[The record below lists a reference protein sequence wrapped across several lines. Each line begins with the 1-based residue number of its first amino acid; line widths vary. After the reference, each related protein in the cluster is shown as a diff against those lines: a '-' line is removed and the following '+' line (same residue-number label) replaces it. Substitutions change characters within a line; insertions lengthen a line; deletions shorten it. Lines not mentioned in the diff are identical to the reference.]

1 MTKDDY
7 LAVAK
12 AIREVKCRAVAE
24 QNIDDRDELFLD
36 SILVPYLAEELAK
49 DRRGF
54 PTDTFIRLTKEPV

>member
-12 AIREVKCRAVAE
+12 AIREVKCRATAE
-24 QNIDDRDELFLD
+24 SNIEDRDDLFLD

-54 PTDTFIRLTKEPV
+54 PTDTFIRLTKEPR